1 MALALLGVSAILMYT
16 LIQGKEVIREVP
28 TMDEFHMYSGVHPE
42 LYKAYLFYQQH
53 GDTRSAQDALEEL
66 ALYAD
71 TDFVD
76 EIHEKILKKQHS
88 LSI

>member
-1 MALALLGVSAILMYT
+1 MALVLIGVSAILMYT
-16 LIQGKEVIREVP
+16 LTRGEEVVEEVP
-28 TMDEFHMYSGVHPE
+28 TLDEFHMYSGVHPE
-42 LYKAYLFYQQH
+42 LYKAYLFYKQH

-71 TDFVD
+71 SDFVD

>member
-1 MALALLGVSAILMYT
+1 MALVLIGVSAILMYT
-16 LIQGKEVIREVP
+16 LIRGKEVIEEVP
-28 TMDEFHMYSGVHPE
+28 TLDEFHMYSGIHPE
-42 LYKAYLFYQQH
+42 LYKAYLFYQKH
-53 GDTRSAQDALEEL
+53 GRVKSAQDSLEEL

-71 TDFVD
+71 PEFTD